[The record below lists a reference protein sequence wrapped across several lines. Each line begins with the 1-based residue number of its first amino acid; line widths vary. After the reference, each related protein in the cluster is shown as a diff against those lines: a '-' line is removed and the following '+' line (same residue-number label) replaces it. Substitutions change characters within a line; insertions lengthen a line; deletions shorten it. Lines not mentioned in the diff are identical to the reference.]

1 MSALTAEKLKQ
12 AETLTAQ
19 SGADVWL
26 TFVRETDEGGD
37 PVLPLILDGGLVW
50 QSALLVTARGERIA
64 IVGNYDA
71 DPLNVS
77 GDWQEVIPYIQS
89 IREPLCSTL
98 ERLIPDT
105 RSSPKIAVNYSPGD
119 VKADGLSHGM
129 YLLLEEYLR
138 GTRFEGCLVS
148 AEPIVMGLRGLKTAT
163 EIGRIRASIAET
175 ERLFAEAEAFAKI
188 GVSERAVYRFVQE
201 RIDSRGLGYS
211 WCRASNPIVNSGP
224 DSMAGHGIPSDTI
237 TLAPGHIFHIDLGVV
252 REGYSSDIQRCWY
265 VAAPGERTIPADIQQ
280 AMAAVTGAISAG
292 AAVLRPGI
300 EGWKADEAAR
310 AFLKESGYP
319 EYMHALGHQVG
330 RAAHDG
336 GAILGPRWE
345 RYGNTPFLPIQQD
358 QVYTVEL
365 GVNVAGRGYL
375 GIEEMVLITEDG
387 VEWLTQRQLTVPLL
401 SAKG

>member
-12 AETLTAQ
+12 AETLTEQ

-50 QSALLVTARGERIA
+50 QSALMVTARGERVA
-64 IVGNYDA
+64 VVGRYDA
-71 DPLNVS
+71 DPLIAS
-77 GDWQEVIPYIQS
+77 GDWQEVIPYVQS
-89 IREPLCSTL
+89 IREPLVQTL
-98 ERLIPDT
+98 ERLIPPAG
-105 RSSPKIAVNYSPGD
+105 RPPKIAVNYSPND

-129 YLLLEEYLR
+129 YLLLEEYLH

-148 AEPIVMGLRGLKTAT
+148 AERIVMGLRGLKTET
-163 EIGRIRASIAET
+163 EIGRIRAAIAET
-175 ERLFAEAEAFAKI
+175 EWLFLEAAEFARI
-188 GVSERAVYRFVQE
+188 GVSERAIYRFVQE
-201 RIDSRGLGYS
+201 RIDSRGLGYG
-211 WCRASNPIVNSGP
+211 WNRAGNPIVNSGP
-224 DSMAGHGIPSDTI
+224 DSMAGHGVPSDTI
-237 TLAPGHIFHIDLGVV
+237 TLAPGHIFHMDLGVV
-252 REGYSSDIQRCWY
+252 KEGYSSDMQRCWY
-265 VAAPGERTIPADIQQ
+265 VAAPGERTIPDDLRQ
-280 AMAAVTGAISAG
+280 AMTAVTGAISAG

-300 EGWKADEAAR
+300 EGWRADEAAR
-310 AFLKESGYP
+310 AFLTESGYP

-345 RYGNTPFLPIQQD
+345 RYGTTPFLPVEKN

-387 VEWLTQRQLTVPLL
+387 CAWLTKRQLTVPLL
-401 SAKG
+401 PTT